1 MGRSGYGESYDKDV
15 VALESGSEGGDG
27 GVIDSGD
34 GDRGRKGYGAFGTG
48 EGGDGVG
55 VLGEE

>member
-1 MGRSGYGESYDKDV
+1 MGRSGHRESYDEDV
-15 VALESGSEGGDG
+15 VALESGSESGDG
-27 GVIDSGD
+27 GVINSGD
-34 GDRGRKGYGAFGTG
+34 GDGGRKGNGAFGTG